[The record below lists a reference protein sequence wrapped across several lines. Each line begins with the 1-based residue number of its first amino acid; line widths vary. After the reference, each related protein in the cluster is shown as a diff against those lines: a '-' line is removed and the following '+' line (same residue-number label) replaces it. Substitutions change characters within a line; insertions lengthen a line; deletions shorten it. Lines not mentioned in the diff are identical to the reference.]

1 MRARV
6 TALSIERDSSWTTV
20 KVSLKRLAVLRGGC
34 AETLELTHSYSMLL
48 ERKMPDGSVK
58 RVSPLRDG
66 SGLETDLRVGEEYFF
81 ILDDSTDAFL
91 RAEPLKSESEIRA
104 NL

>member
-1 MRARV
+1 MNLERV
-6 TALSIERDSSWTTV
+6 
-20 KVSLKRLAVLRGGC
+20 AVLRGIC
-34 AETLELTHSYSMLL
+34 PETLELTHVYSMLL

-81 ILDDSTDAFL
+81 ILDESTDGLL